1 MQSSSAVRPARA
13 ARAARAAQA
22 VSAAS
27 AVRPLFAALSLASL
41 VACGDSEEPVSPTR
55 EGRFL
60 DSAVAGLAWATDS
73 GAGLTGADGEFTYE
87 AGESVVFSI
96 GDVALPEIPAAPLI
110 TPVEVFAELED
121 PARATAVANLARLL
135 QTLDVDGDP
144 GNGIVLGPDA
154 ALSAT
159 GLALDFTADDF
170 DTRAANLVA
179 NGGSGAAGL
188 VTAETATAHLDATR
202 AAEGLGMS
210 GCGSEH
216 PFVGRT
222 AAFDTFSHGVAGTLE
237 VIDDCTL
244 EVRGFDYDGQGPSV
258 FFYASRS
265 RDYGSADA
273 FALGPRLNGT
283 LWRDDTIRLTLPE
296 GRSLDTV
303 DSLSVWCF
311 DFLINFGDAFFGEP
325 GDDPRS

>member
-13 ARAARAAQA
+13 A
-22 VSAAS
+22 ST
-27 AVRPLFAALSLASL
+27 VRPLLAALSLASL
-41 VACGDSEEPVSPTR
+41 VACGDSEEPVSSAR

-60 DSAVAGLAWATDS
+60 DSAVAGLAWTTDS
-73 GAGLTGADGEFTYE
+73 GSGVTGANGEFAYE
-87 AGESVVFSI
+87 AGESIVFSI
-96 GDVALPEIPAAPLI
+96 GDVALPAIPAAPLI
-110 TPVEVFAELED
+110 TPVEVFAGLDD
-121 PARATAVANLARLL
+121 PARATAVVNLARLL

-144 GNGIVLGPDA
+144 ENGIVLGPDA

-159 GLALDFTADDF
+159 GLALDFAAEDF

-179 NGGSGAAGL
+179 NGGSGAGDL
-188 VTAETATAHLDATR
+188 VTAEAASAHLDATR
-202 AAEGLGMS
+202 AAEGLGAS

-222 AAFDTFSHGVAGTLE
+222 ATFDTFFHDVAGTLE

-244 EVRGFDYDGQGPSV
+244 EVRDFDYDGQGPSV

-265 RDYGSADA
+265 RDYGSSDA
-273 FALGPRLNGT
+273 FAFGPRLDGT
-283 LWRDDTIRLTLPE
+283 LWQGDTIRLTLPE
-296 GRSLDTV
+296 GRSLDTF
-303 DSLSVWCF
+303 DSVSVWCF

-325 GDDPRS
+325 GDDPRG